1 MERTIERIY
10 DVAARSAARV
20 LPVLLLVLLAGCYKD
35 KGNYDYTLDTMN
47 EITSVTF
54 SPSVVKAADGDVIE
68 VQQALDEDDRMR
80 RVDVT
85 VEQTLADNLDNLDF
99 FWCRTYTD
107 EAGKAVKDTILSRG
121 FLELE
126 LPVGKAVSYSIF
138 LQIYDRT
145 TDLSHYSSFKISTRP
160 VFKNSLFVL
169 HGNEGNRKV
178 GNIEVIGNETKIYTD
193 VKTVTN
199 DNNHYENA
207 TGFGYTTFIDIPDDL
222 AGIGVTSTL
231 TVYAGNGETRA
242 YNPHGMHVKYTA
254 SQIFKPES
262 ENFSYLKTVQT
273 GDPSNYTMYRIVF
286 SQDGSVYVGNQVH
299 ALYKPGFACEESTDL
314 PHQTDYEITAATIT
328 HNRFLMW
335 DAKNGR
341 FLYAAKEDP
350 GFAGDEGNSIRPD
363 YVSKNPLLDANVDF
377 RTLQK
382 SPVGMTAVMGYM
394 NYRDNYSQQNP
405 FFIFKDEATGEYYR
419 YELLMQNIGDGSKVR
434 RYRTADGRE
443 VSEVLSAYTVVS
455 EKRLAGLTPTDMSTI
470 TYNSWFTTTNLFFA
484 EGNTVYRYNVSN
496 GDKYVVYEA
505 PEGYNVT
512 KIKFRTEESSAFS
525 DDLGLHLSIV
535 LFNGTNGAVAEI
547 KFDTAADVDSSFAP
561 LFYDRDNEGNLWG
574 EIKDIQ
580 FVNDYIYKMVY

>member
-80 RVDVT
+80 RVDVF

-99 FWCRTYTD
+99 YWCRTYTD

-121 FLELE
+121 FLEFE
-126 LPVGKAVSYSIF
+126 LPMGKAVSYNVF

-207 TGFGYTTFIDIPDDL
+207 TGFGYTTFIDIPEDL
-222 AGIGVTSTL
+222 SGIGVTSTF

-254 SQIFKPES
+254 SQIFKPEN

-286 SQDGSVYVGNQVH
+286 SEDGSVYVGNQVH
-299 ALYKPGFACEESTDL
+299 ALYKPGLACEESTDL

-350 GFAGDEGNSIRPD
+350 GFAGDEGSSIRPD

-382 SPVGMTAVMGYM
+382 SPVGLTAVMGYM

-484 EGNTVYRYNVSN
+484 KGNTVYRYNVSN

>member
-80 RVDVT
+80 RVDVF

-99 FWCRTYTD
+99 YWCRTYTD

-121 FLELE
+121 FIEFE
-126 LPVGKAVSYSIF
+126 LPVGKAVSYNVF

-222 AGIGVTSTL
+222 TGIGVTSTL

-299 ALYKPGFACEESTDL
+299 ALYKPGLACEESTDL
-314 PHQTDYEITAATIT
+314 LHQTDYEITAATIT

-350 GFAGDEGNSIRPD
+350 GFAGDEGSSIRPD

-382 SPVGMTAVMGYM
+382 SPVGLTAVMGYM

-434 RYRTADGRE
+434 KFRTADGRE